1 MRYPRVC
8 ASIDTLS
15 RRIARSRPINW
26 LLRLIED
33 MYDAMTEVYLVG
45 APNGSPRPES
55 AGDRSLAAQISTE
68 ISASRNS
75 SSATLAMPLFA
86 RRFILHSLGLVALAD
101 QDCLDLIYN
110 VEMSRETFPQV
121 ALFGSFMRELFDHDS
136 LVFYLMLR
144 HAAQTELDLQ
154 LKNKEKQAHSS
165 LTSAAKKFMSPD
177 MYELVAHPHIP
188 DGTKQVLLSQTA
200 CENALRRLFTDYRT
214 GQQQQ
219 QRPIQKAR
227 SVVAPGVLSQF
238 LAREKMRN
246 AFAMADRSLLTIEEV
261 MDFHVQ
267 LFREVPEDIVAQ
279 FKYND
284 DGT

>member
-15 RRIARSRPINW
+15 KRIARSRQIDW
-26 LLRLIED
+26 LLRLVED
-33 MYDAMTEVYLVG
+33 IYDAMTEVYLAG

-68 ISASRNS
+68 TSASRHSN
-75 SSATLAMPLFA
+75 SATLAMPLFA

-110 VEMSRETFPQV
+110 VEMVRETFPQV
-121 ALFGSFMRELFDHDS
+121 ALFGSFLRELFDHDS

-165 LTSAAKKFMSPD
+165 LASAAKMFMSPD

-200 CENALRRLFTDYRT
+200 CESALRRLFADYRM
-214 GQQQQ
+214 GQQQ
-219 QRPIQKAR
+219 RSMQKAAR
-227 SVVAPGVLSQF
+227 SVVAPGVLAQF
-238 LAREKMRN
+238 LARERMRN
-246 AFAMADRSLLTIEEV
+246 VFATANRSLVTIEEV
-261 MDFHVQ
+261 LDFHVQ

-284 DGT
+284 DGA